1 MHASQSPRHSRS
13 TAAKPLSTRPR
24 ASRLLRWGQV
34 LAGGL
39 AVCLALSGCGGGDNN
54 GSDGKA
60 RDVRCAR

>member
-1 MHASQSPRHSRS
+1 MHTSQAHRHSRS
-13 TAAKPLSTRPR
+13 TAAQPFSTSPR
-24 ASRLLRWGQV
+24 SSRLLRWGQI

-39 AVCLALSGCGGGDNN
+39 AVCLVLSGCGGGDNN